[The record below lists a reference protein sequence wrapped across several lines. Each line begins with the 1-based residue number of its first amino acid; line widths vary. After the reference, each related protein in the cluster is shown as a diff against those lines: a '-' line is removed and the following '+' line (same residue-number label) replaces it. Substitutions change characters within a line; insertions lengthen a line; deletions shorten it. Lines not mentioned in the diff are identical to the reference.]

1 MQPIYKLFFL
11 ITRPLN
17 SKRIIILYLKTPTF
31 VITNFTILQKYL
43 LIILSVGVC
52 YSENLAFINSND
64 TIVFKYKDLININQE
79 KFRFLNR
86 DGEILYLTKET
97 MFRSDT
103 VKMNVNNIESFQS
116 YERYRFSN
124 ALDKSKILSNY
135 LGSASAILGFWA
147 SLALDVRNDYK
158 FISAFFVSG
167 YSGIYGASVG
177 YFYGSIYGFLS
188 YGEGE
193 MNFVKNGNW
202 EIK

>member
-1 MQPIYKLFFL
+1 M
-11 ITRPLN
+11 LN
-17 SKRIIILYLKTPTF
+17 
-31 VITNFTILQKYL
+31 YL
-43 LIILSVGVC
+43 LIILSIEIC
-52 YSENLAFINSND
+52 YSENLEFINSND
-64 TIVFKYKDLININQE
+64 KVVFKYNDLININQE

-86 DGEILYLTKET
+86 DGDILYLTKET

-103 VKMNVNNIESFQS
+103 LKMNVDKIESFQS

-135 LGSASAILGFWA
+135 VGSTSAILSFWW

-158 FISAFFVSG
+158 FISAFLVSG
-167 YSGIYGASVG
+167 TAGIYGASVG
-177 YFYGSIYGFLS
+177 YFYGAIYGFLS

-202 EIK
+202 GIK